1 VLSNQYEAVKNG
13 RPTEFPESLK
23 TNVIRDLEQRRS
35 SLEEK
40 RADMAEG
47 FGPKWPELA
56 ALDGQIADVKRQLD
70 AQSKNA
76 VEQVKLEYDLAQAHR
91 QRVAAALA
99 VQNRLADQLTRD
111 SIQYNVLKR
120 EVETDRQLRDGLL
133 QRLKETGVSEG
144 FRSANIHLIDR
155 GQVPSKPDTPNVPR
169 NLGLGL
175 ALGLATGFMMAC
187 FSEFVDRTVKT
198 PEDVELLGLP
208 FLAMIPVF
216 QKSWKQATGGLLV
229 QGAGPANEHAL
240 VPIVNASAHPYWESY
255 RSLRTSLLL
264 SSPDRQPQTILVTSS
279 VSREG
284 KSTTAVNFG
293 ITLAQTGA
301 RTLILDLDMRR
312 PSLANT
318 FHLPRTVGISRYLS
332 GQSELHTEIRP
343 TGIPNLFALP
353 AGPLLPNPPELIGSR
368 RMDLALELLAGYF
381 DYIVIDSPP
390 LMAVTD
396 PLVIATQV
404 DGVLLVVQAG
414 KTSKAVAQKARN
426 LLRTVDAKILGAVI
440 TGAKETSLGYYQ
452 AGAYLQGTN

>member
-1 VLSNQYEAVKNG
+1 
-13 RPTEFPESLK
+13 
-23 TNVIRDLEQRRS
+23 
-35 SLEEK
+35 
-40 RADMAEG
+40 M
-47 FGPKWPELA
+47 
-56 ALDGQIADVKRQLD
+56 
-70 AQSKNA
+70 
-76 VEQVKLEYDLAQAHR
+76 
-91 QRVAAALA
+91 
-99 VQNRLADQLTRD
+99 
-111 SIQYNVLKR
+111 LKR

-144 FRSANIHLIDR
+144 FRSANIHVIDR
-155 GQVPSKPDTPNVPR
+155 GQVPVQPDTPSVPR

-175 ALGLATGFMMAC
+175 ALGLVTGFMMAC

-198 PEDVELLGLP
+198 PEDVEQALGLP

-216 QKSWKQATGGLLV
+216 QKSWKKATGGLLV
-229 QGAGPANEHAL
+229 QGAGHANEHAL
-240 VPIVNASAHPYWESY
+240 VPFVNASAHPYWESY

-279 VSREG
+279 LSKEG
-284 KSTTAVNFG
+284 KSMTAVNFG

-318 FHLPRTVGISRYLS
+318 FHLPRTAGISRYLS
-332 GQSELHTEIRP
+332 GQSELHTEILQ
-343 TGIPNLFALP
+343 TGIPNLFVLP
-353 AGPLLPNPPELIGSR
+353 AGPLLAEPARVDRLEANGSGPAAAR
-368 RMDLALELLAGYF
+368 WYF

-440 TGAKETSLGYYQ
+440 TGAKETNLGYYQ
-452 AGAYLQGTN
+452 AGAYLQGPN